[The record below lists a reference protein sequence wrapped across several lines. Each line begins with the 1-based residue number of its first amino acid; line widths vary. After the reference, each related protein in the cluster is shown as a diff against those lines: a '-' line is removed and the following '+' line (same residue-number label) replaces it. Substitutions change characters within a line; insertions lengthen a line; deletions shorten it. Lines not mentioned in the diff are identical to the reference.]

1 MSPSDDMMASFNL
14 GSLPSDILLMIS
26 EYLDSETLRNWALV
40 DEQSQVAAR
49 STLFASITIRARNL
63 SSDIEQWRSILHRH
77 SAFKTIRQLRVDG
90 SSGVPQK
97 HNEAETLDFA
107 PLEQFLAQ
115 LPALSQLTW
124 ACPQKF
130 PEPLLRVLHETLP
143 SCRLYLEAFQ
153 LRSVFDPTQEEYE
166 RRLLSSPN
174 LSAISVPPERVPYR
188 AAQRGQIL
196 RHVVRLAPNLRS
208 LSQARSGDSLTVS
221 EQPRARPPQ
230 THPWLENLERQG
242 RLDSLQCVGPLTST
256 ALAEWTAATDWSR
269 LRTLALGASWTEEGA
284 AQVYEYLD
292 TECKL
297 SNLQSLD
304 INIPTGGTP
313 EQAIAETLA
322 ARSFLCNLRPLH
334 TLRLSG
340 NLDCGFLQPVLE
352 RHGDRLRTLDLS
364 PVVGTLRTWH
374 SSPKGLLNHVSAN
387 ASDLF
392 NILRPCARLEDI
404 FVPIP
409 RTCSNKEESAI
420 YRAIGEALPRVQ
432 RIDILLDARDPT
444 FFGDPELWD
453 EQLIPTDPDFDEV
466 DNEFLDD
473 WATDQGLGPRKGH
486 IRHAFINSA
495 IDEALVQSIFRV
507 IDSAK
512 PEDPLALPLE
522 EIHITTEPGGWVG
535 DGVTSGGIRSA
546 CKIMGQSWIVRRNPR
561 DDSRHEINAVTWPG
575 DRAKRSGVSGS
586 PKEEDVA
593 LEWDTIRV
601 PFQKAFPSLQNDVT
615 GPEGWQR
622 AWYSQPLAT

>member
-1 MSPSDDMMASFNL
+1 MLPREAMAPLSL
-14 GSLPSDILLMIS
+14 ISLPLDILHTIS
-26 EYLDSETLRNWALV
+26 QYLDSEALRNWALV
-40 DEQSQVAAR
+40 DKQSQVAAR
-49 STLFASITIRARNL
+49 NTLFASITVRAQEL
-63 SSDIEQWRSILHRH
+63 SADIEEWRAILHRH
-77 SAFKTIRQLRVDG
+77 LTLKTVRQLKVDG

-107 PLEQFLAQ
+107 PVEQFLAQ

-124 ACPQKF
+124 ACPQRF
-130 PEPLLRVLHETLP
+130 PEPLLRVLHQTLP
-143 SCRLYLEAFQ
+143 SCRLSLEAFQ

-174 LSAISVPPERVPYR
+174 LSVISVPPERVPYR

-208 LSQARSGDSLTVS
+208 LSQAGSGDSLTVS
-221 EQPRARPPQ
+221 GQPRARPPQ

-269 LRTLALGASWTEEGA
+269 LRALALGASWTEEGA

-313 EQAIAETLA
+313 EQAIAKALA

-334 TLRLSG
+334 TLRVSG
-340 NLDCGFLQPVLE
+340 NFDCQFLQPVLE

-387 ASDLF
+387 ASVLF
-392 NILRPCARLEDI
+392 NILLPCARLEDI
-404 FVPIP
+404 SVPIP
-409 RTCSNKEESAI
+409 RTRSNKEETAI

-432 RIDILLDARDPT
+432 RIDMLLDARDPA

-486 IRHAFINSA
+486 IRHAFTNSA
-495 IDEALVQSIFRV
+495 IDQALVQSIFRV

-512 PEDPLALPLE
+512 PSDPLALPLE

-535 DGVTSGGIRSA
+535 DGVTSGGVRSA

-561 DDSRHEINAVTWPG
+561 DDSRHEIKAVTWPG
-575 DRAKRSGVSGS
+575 DRAKRSGVSGP
-586 PKEEDVA
+586 PKEEAVA
-593 LEWDTIRV
+593 FEWETIKV
-601 PFQKAFPSLQNDVT
+601 PFQKAFPSLQSEAI
-615 GPEGWQR
+615 GPDKWQM
-622 AWYSQPLAT
+622 AWYSHPLDT